1 MAQSRAP
8 VTQLLTKGKYRA
20 RASREP
26 IDVRAAQALRTL
38 AFGCDDGDALDAECT
53 HILIEDLHD
62 GTLKCCYR
70 MLKLTGKDV
79 SQSYSAQFYD
89 LSRLAHFEG
98 PMVEMGRFCT
108 HPECGVDADLLRVA
122 WGAMTA
128 FVDNNAIEL
137 LFGCSSFGGTDA
149 SAYLD
154 SFAVL
159 NARHTAPIRWAPR
172 VKAGGAIQFSN
183 LVGDMPVIKAVP
195 NTMPPLLRTYLL
207 MGGWVSDH
215 AVIDQKM
222 NTLHVFTGVEVRKI
236 PLARQRLLRAVV
248 G

>member
-20 RASREP
+20 RASRAP
-26 IDVRAAQALRTL
+26 IDVGTAQALRTL
-38 AFGCDDGDALDAECT
+38 AFGCEDSDALDEQCT
-53 HILIEDLHD
+53 HILVEDLND
-62 GTLKCCYR
+62 GRLKCCYR

-79 SQSYSAQFYD
+79 SKSYSAQFYD

-108 HPECGVDADLLRVA
+108 HPECGVDADLMRVA

-128 FVDNNAIEL
+128 FVDDHAVEL
-137 LFGCSSFGGTDA
+137 LFGCSSFVGPDPNL
-149 SAYLD
+149 YLD
-154 SFAVL
+154 CFAVL
-159 NARHTAPIRWAPR
+159 NARHIAPDQWSPR
-172 VKAGGAIQFSN
+172 VKAVDVIQFSE
-183 LVGDMPVIKAVP
+183 LDGGMCDVRTVP
-195 NTMPPLLRTYLL
+195 STMPPLLRTYLL

-222 NTLHVFTGVEVRKI
+222 NTIHVFTGVEVRKI
-236 PLARQRLLRAVV
+236 PHARQRLLRAVV